1 MFCPNCA
8 SKIEIE
14 QKFCRSCGL
23 KLEAVVQVVSEQIP
37 TKEHAKLQK
46 RKELFEKLGIFSLS
60 AFALIGFG
68 FFISLVGYYKI
79 ILFGADVIFWSAF
92 AAFAAFGLLT
102 VFFFNYP
109 KLFLNLETV
118 NPRLSKPEEIEVS
131 NSTHKLLPD
140 VFIEPIPSVTEDS
153 TELFPVENKTK
164 KME

>member
-37 TKEHAKLQK
+37 TKEYAKLQK

-60 AFALIGFG
+60 AFALIGFA
-68 FFISLVGYYKI
+68 FFISAVGYYKI
-79 ILFGADVIFWSAF
+79 ILFGADVIFWFSF

-102 VFFFNYP
+102 VFFFNFP
-109 KLFLNLETV
+109 KLFMNIDTV
-118 NPRLSKPEEIEVS
+118 NLRLSNPEEGEIS
-131 NSTHKLLPD
+131 KPTNKFLPD
-140 VFIEPIPSVTEDS
+140 GFIEPIPSVTENS
-153 TELFPVENKTK
+153 TELLFVENKTK
-164 KME
+164 KLE